1 MDNHQ
6 SAGAAIGGAQSL
18 DADESRVVDEQQMVT
33 LGSNTAKVATRRE
46 QVTAEDLQ
54 ALADYLVENPWG
66 KKDLMQYMRDFQSIV
81 SHPPHQSIGNSS
93 STFGV

>member
-33 LGSNTAKVATRRE
+33 LGSNTVR
-46 QVTAEDLQ
+46 VH
-54 ALADYLVENPWG
+54 ALSS
-66 KKDLMQYMRDFQSIV
+66 QIV
-81 SHPPHQSIGNSS
+81 P
-93 STFGV
+93 